1 MDKISLRGLKE
12 FVEIELKSK
21 NIKEAEEKAYLFL
34 MDFFKISSKGEYLLN
49 KDKDISNEFKL
60 HSNNF
65 FEALEK
71 LKSNIPL
78 EYITN
83 NRYIYNANIYVNEN
97 VLIPRYDTEI
107 IIDEALKNIY
117 KDIET
122 KKEEINI
129 LDLCTGSGVI
139 GINIYK
145 CIIEHL
151 KEKNMEMN
159 INNINIYLVDISK
172 AVLEVTK
179 INVKDNIEDKYI
191 DNVHIIESN
200 LFNNLSNIKFDY
212 ILSNPPY
219 IKSSDIKSL
228 DKDVLKE
235 PLIALDGGEDGIKF
249 YKEIL
254 NDAHKYLKN
263 NGVIF
268 FEIGYNQADDINT
281 YIDEVNKNN
290 LILSFN
296 DTEVDIYRYIVS
308 KVVKD
313 IEGRD
318 RVLKINIKR

>member
-107 IIDEALKNIY
+107 IIDEALKSIY

-172 AVLEVTK
+172 AALEVTK

-235 PLIALDGGEDGIKF
+235 PLIALDGDEDGIKF